1 MKNILKTILILI
13 FINITIT
20 LYMPYSYGLQTKGG
34 DGAGGSGES
43 TQGSTGG
50 TSGIDSYNSIL
61 EKAKNFIDKGQE
73 GNKIPQSTVEK
84 DLKPIAQI
92 LMGYGVLTLLCVGA
106 ILGLTYMFS
115 GTDEKSKI
123 KEKLIWYVVAAVIIF
138 GAVSI
143 FNIVISILNNLYD

>member
-20 LYMPYSYGLQTKGG
+20 LYMPYSYGLQAQGS
-34 DGAGGSGES
+34 DGAGESTGES
-43 TQGSTGG
+43 TEG
-50 TSGIDSYNSIL
+50 TSGIGSYSSIL

>member
-1 MKNILKTILILI
+1 M
-13 FINITIT
+13 
-20 LYMPYSYGLQTKGG
+20 
-34 DGAGGSGES
+34 
-43 TQGSTGG
+43 
-50 TSGIDSYNSIL
+50 
-61 EKAKNFIDKGQE
+61 
-73 GNKIPQSTVEK
+73 
-84 DLKPIAQI
+84 KPIAQI

>member
-20 LYMPYSYGLQTKGG
+20 LYMPYSYGVQAQGS
-34 DGAGGSGES
+34 DGAGGSGE
-43 TQGSTGG
+43 STGG
-50 TSGIDSYNSIL
+50 TSGIDSYSSIQ
-61 EKAKNFIDKGQE
+61 EKAKSFINKGQE

>member
-20 LYMPYSYGLQTKGG
+20 LYMPYSYGVQTKGG

-43 TQGSTGG
+43 TGG
-50 TSGIDSYNSIL
+50 TSGIDSYSSIQ
-61 EKAKNFIDKGQE
+61 EKAKSFINKGQE

>member
-20 LYMPYSYGLQTKGG
+20 LYMPYSYGLQAQGS
-34 DGAGGSGES
+34 DGAGES
-43 TQGSTGG
+43 TEG
-50 TSGIDSYNSIL
+50 TSGIGSYSSIQ
-61 EKAKNFIDKGQE
+61 EKAKAFINKGKE
-73 GNKIPQSTVEK
+73 KNKIQQSTVEK

-106 ILGLTYMFS
+106 ILGLKYMFS
-115 GTDEKSKI
+115 GADEKSKI